1 MVGQG
6 PEAALNR
13 AAAAAAAA
21 ATAADATATATAAT
35 TCTSTS
41 PSTIIAPSAVVSE
54 LERLAIMQTQS
65 QVGEISS

>member
-21 ATAADATATATAAT
+21 AASTTTAI
-35 TCTSTS
+35 STS
-41 PSTIIAPSAVVSE
+41 AIITQSAVVSE
-54 LERLAIMQTQS
+54 LERLAIMQTQA
-65 QVGEISS
+65 QVGEISF